1 MIQKLSSAPFY
12 LRAAQATERLRRDAV
27 LGYAI
32 AIGAT
37 IAAFG
42 LRLVLVDTLP
52 DGFPYL
58 TFFPAVILT
67 TFFCGVGPGILC
79 GALCGALAWYFFMPA
94 SGYQGA
100 LAIGFYALIVAV
112 DITLIHLMHEAA
124 RHLRQERAV
133 SERLYENQRV
143 LFQEL
148 QHRVANN
155 IQFIAGL
162 LMLQKRQ
169 AAADPSRAT
178 AILSEAQ
185 TRLETISRV
194 HRMLHDPGR
203 MDLDIGPYLQTI
215 CNDVLE
221 SSGARHVAC
230 VVDFAPAQLDL
241 TRLTALS
248 LLVVELVTN
257 ALKHAFDPDE
267 AGTIT
272 VSLKPLDEARYV
284 LTIADDGKGL
294 APGVDPAKSDSLG
307 LRICEGLAAQLHGK
321 LTTISDRG
329 TTVRL
334 DFPKQVPA

>member
-12 LRAAQATERLRRDAV
+12 LRASQATERFRRHAL

-32 AIGAT
+32 AVGAA
-37 IAAFG
+37 IAAFA
-42 LRLVLVDTLP
+42 LRLALVDTLP

-67 TFFCGVGPGILC
+67 TFFCGVGPGTVC
-79 GALCGALAWYFFMPA
+79 AALCGALAWYFFMSAP
-94 SGYQGA
+94 GYQNA
-100 LAIGFYALIVAV
+100 FAIGFYAIIVAV

-162 LMLQKRQ
+162 LMMQKRQ
-169 AAADPSRAT
+169 ALADPSRAP

-185 TRLETISRV
+185 SRLETISRV

-221 SSGARHVAC
+221 SSGARDVAC

-257 ALKHAFDPDE
+257 ALKHAFGPGE
-267 AGTIT
+267 PGTIA
-272 VSLKPLDEARYV
+272 VSLRPLDAARYA
-284 LTIADDGKGL
+284 LTITDDGRGL
-294 APGVDPAKSDSLG
+294 APGVDPGKGPSLG

-321 LTTISDRG
+321 LTTSSDRG

-334 DFPKQVPA
+334 DFPKDVPA